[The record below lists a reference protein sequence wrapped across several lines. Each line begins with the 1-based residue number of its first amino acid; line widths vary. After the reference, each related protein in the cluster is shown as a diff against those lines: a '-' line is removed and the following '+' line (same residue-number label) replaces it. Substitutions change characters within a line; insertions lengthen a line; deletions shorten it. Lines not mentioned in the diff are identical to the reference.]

1 MDIQP
6 DANVEDQDRAK
17 CGKNEAGGMES
28 SGCRVRKHVGNR
40 AADDRSDDA
49 EHDCPGPEAVGNAVS
64 FAKYTSRSRS
74 RWAIIRVFDEA
85 GNVTEAHEQ
94 YLSELP
100 LQILRVAKL
109 SALDRL

>member
-17 CGKNEAGGMES
+17 CGKNEAGGMAS

-49 EHDCPGPEAVGNAVS
+49 EHDCPENVMYTCITD
-64 FAKYTSRSRS
+64 FAITP
-74 RWAIIRVFDEA
+74 AI
-85 GNVTEAHEQ
+85 NPTTM
-94 YLSELP
+94 Y
-100 LQILRVAKL
+100 QIK
-109 SALDRL
+109 